1 MEKIYIAR
9 NVFLQTDCQQEIE
22 LHGYS
27 DAHLQSYG
35 ACVYIR
41 TVSKSGVFSVHLV
54 ASKSRHAPIKITT
67 IPRLELL
74 GNVLLSRLMASVK
87 KALSK
92 VINISNYF
100 YWTNSAVTL
109 AWIISQGKNHK
120 TLVENRV
127 QEIRENTSGFTVRNS
142 HRSCYVRKGCL
153 ISQNSHE
160 NTCARVSFFNKV
172 ASLRPRG
179 L

>member
-1 MEKIYIAR
+1 
-9 NVFLQTDCQQEIE
+9 
-22 LHGYS
+22 
-27 DAHLQSYG
+27 
-35 ACVYIR
+35 
-41 TVSKSGVFSVHLV
+41 
-54 ASKSRHAPIKITT
+54 
-67 IPRLELL
+67 
-74 GNVLLSRLMASVK
+74 MASVK

-100 YWTNSAVTL
+100 YWTKVKTQ
-109 AWIISQGKNHK
+109 SQGKNHK
-120 TLVENRV
+120 TLVVNRV

-172 ASLRPRG
+172 ASLRPGG